1 MLLISGLSGAGKSTV
16 LHVLEDAGFFCTDNL
31 PLEML
36 RDWAAQM
43 RLRKQPAA
51 VCIDARSSSNPAAL
65 HEAIEAV
72 LLSDT
77 DWRLLFVEANDVVLQ
92 RRFSSLKRRHPFAPT
107 ADLMQAIQG
116 EREALSAVRERAD
129 MVLDTS
135 SLSPYELAE
144 RVENFWRRQAETR
157 SGMRCTLMSFS
168 YLHGIPADADMVIDV
183 RFLPNPH
190 YQPELAPFTGRDQP
204 VIDFFAASPEMQEA
218 EAWVARWL
226 EFAWPKMVRERKQYF
241 TLAFGCTG
249 GRHRSVYLAERLADW
264 LRRQGLSEP
273 AIRHRELDLV
283 IEGAAVASQGGK
295 S

>member
-36 RDWAAQM
+36 RDWVAQM

-51 VCIDARSSSNPAAL
+51 VCIDARSSPNPAAL

-72 LLSDT
+72 LLSDV
-77 DWRLLFVEANDVVLQ
+77 DWRLLFVEASDLVLQ

-107 ADLMQAIQG
+107 DDLMQAIHS
-116 EREALSAVRERAD
+116 ERVVLDSLRERAD

-135 SLSPYELAE
+135 TLKPFELAE
-144 RVENFWRRQAETR
+144 RVESFWRQQDEKRR
-157 SGMRCTLMSFS
+157 GMRCTLMSFS
-168 YLHGIPADADMVIDV
+168 YRHGIPADADMVIDV

-190 YQPELAPFTGRDQP
+190 YQPELAPLTGRDQP
-204 VIDFFAASPEMQEA
+204 VIDFLQASPELKEA
-218 EAWVARWL
+218 EKWVNGWL
-226 EFAWPKMVRERKQYF
+226 EFAWAKMLRERKQYF

-249 GRHRSVYLAERLADW
+249 GRHRSVYLAERTADW
-264 LRRQGLSEP
+264 LRRQGWVEP
-273 AIRHRELDLV
+273 SIRHRELGLV
-283 IEGAAVASQGGK
+283 VEGQSGEMQGAGI
-295 S
+295 